1 MFLLTLNN
9 LSQFLVVMLATLV
22 VCSTILYCAASINVA
37 KVYLHIMKEYGWPFG
52 NTQCHS
58 LLEYR
63 FR

>member
-1 MFLLTLNN
+1 MFLLTLSN

-52 NTQCHS
+52 NT
-58 LLEYR
+58 
-63 FR
+63 